1 MLLSILSV
9 LTLLAVCYVLYK
21 TITTHVTVI
30 SVNKVIRR
38 SRDNRDICPKCLCLE
53 SSQNITIARLFVKA
67 IFSTL
72 KVILQAEGSYSQDIH
87 SWILGPPIPDP
98 VYKELTPCQLI
109 LALTRVALAKLFMV
123 LVATCLPLQEALI
136 IRGQSL
142 FLSMTGSPQELCR
155 PHQL

>member
-109 LALTRVALAKLFMV
+109 LALTRAGLCKNPGFSSKTQPSGFNWFKPGFNGFYGLNWGKLKFPM
-123 LVATCLPLQEALI
+123 
-136 IRGQSL
+136 
-142 FLSMTGSPQELCR
+142 
-155 PHQL
+155 